1 MDRRWNLLFAVPL
14 LAALV
19 AFLLTNQLLFTAL
32 GFVVGYLIME
42 GLRFLLLPPH
52 LHNAVRLYRRGALE
66 DALPLVEQSIAARPE
81 RWESHYLRA
90 LILFGMSRL
99 EAAEESAR
107 QATQLNAD
115 SDINHLTLG
124 QILYAQGRFEEAE
137 EAFADAVRA
146 KGREGVNQYHLASAH
161 YRLQRYED
169 AAPRL
174 ELATRLGLEN
184 PQIELLAHY
193 YLGRSL
199 QELGDEEAAN
209 AAYEEMQKHAE
220 ALEALQEDVQNVPDY
235 PERAL
240 LQQDISAISSRLRGM
255 A

>member
-19 AFLLTNQLLFTAL
+19 AYLLTNQLLFTAL
-32 GFVVGYLIME
+32 GFVVGYLVME

-52 LHNAVRLYRRGALE
+52 LHSAVRLYRRGALE
-66 DALPLVEQSIAARPE
+66 EALSRAEESIAAKPE

-107 QATQLNAD
+107 RATQLNSE
-115 SDINHLTLG
+115 SDINHLTVG

-137 EAFADAVRA
+137 EAFSEAVRV
-146 KGREGVNQYHLASAH
+146 KGREGVNHYHLASAH
-161 YRLQRYED
+161 YRLERYAD

-184 PQIELLAHY
+184 PQLELLAHY
-193 YLGRSL
+193 YLARSL
-199 QELGDEEAAN
+199 QQLGHEEAAH
-209 AAYEEMQKHAE
+209 AAYQEMQKHAE
-220 ALEALQEDVQNVPDY
+220 ALEALQKDVQNVPDY

-240 LQQDISAISSRLRGM
+240 LQQDITAINSHLSRM